1 MLKQKN
7 YIRNT
12 NISEKSYKDQPIKL
26 LTILCKKIEISLI
39 LIRMNEYH
47 VNIKNKLGRI

>member
-39 LIRMNEYH
+39 LRMNEYH